1 MAWLK
6 TQDLR
11 IVKKY
16 LEHLENHITHHN
28 LLNKTQ
34 TISKA
39 LIGDQDLTED
49 IQIRLD
55 NIDNLQIQG
64 MLQAKR
70 QCQKLHT
77 RPYGIILL
85 IQTIKY
91 WRYLWKQVK
100 GQPYHARI
108 LYCLKQALE
117 MPNLENMTQEEIQ
130 YQLMNYKAQLQRQ
143 LGDPNCRQTW
153 LKDLA
158 MAQAKAHGTTPKKQL
173 KQLI

>member
-16 LEHLENHITHHN
+16 LEHLENPITHHN

-55 NIDNLQIQG
+55 NIDSLQIQG
-64 MLQAKR
+64 MIRAKW
-70 QCQKLHT
+70 QCWKLHM
-77 RPYGIILL
+77 RPYG
-85 IQTIKY
+85 
-91 WRYLWKQVK
+91 W
-100 GQPYHARI
+100 
-108 LYCLKQALE
+108 
-117 MPNLENMTQEEIQ
+117 MP
-130 YQLMNYKAQLQRQ
+130 
-143 LGDPNCRQTW
+143 
-153 LKDLA
+153 
-158 MAQAKAHGTTPKKQL
+158 
-173 KQLI
+173 